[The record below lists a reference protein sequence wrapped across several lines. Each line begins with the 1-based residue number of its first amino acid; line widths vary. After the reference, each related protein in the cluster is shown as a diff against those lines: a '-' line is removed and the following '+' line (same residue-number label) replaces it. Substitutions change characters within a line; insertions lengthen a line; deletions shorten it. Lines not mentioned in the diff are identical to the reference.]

1 MQKEG
6 EKPNKDLVPA
16 GLSYLTGNI
25 RTHHNI
31 AGSSKYSRSG
41 WAHGLQ
47 LPEQGETVFFS
58 GCGYQYF
65 STLEPVMSLL
75 LKFDQSPVGTGLPLA
90 FARLSKNMGIDLAR
104 IYGSLFSS
112 TGKDGESQPLRDA
125 VKVLKNLHVDF
136 GYLADNEP
144 CCGGPLYY
152 VGQNTQFR
160 NHAQNTYSQ
169 LKLAGVKKIIS
180 MVPSCT
186 YTLRTLYPACVE
198 GFDIEVVQ
206 FLEAVLE
213 RLKPGMLKYPEHV
226 RVVYHDPCQLARYL
240 GLIDEP
246 RKILKAIDGIELV
259 EPERT
264 SGSWATCCGGGA
276 GFEVVF
282 PDLSHI
288 LATNRVK
295 ELMQME
301 PDVIVTHCPGCIM
314 QLRSGLRE
322 ENNNNTKVMDIAQI
336 LSKAMEDKE

>member
-6 EKPNKDLVPA
+6 EKPNKDLVPD

-25 RTHHNI
+25 RSHHNI
-31 AGSSKYSRSG
+31 AGSSKSSRSG

-47 LPEQGETVFFS
+47 LPEHGETIFFS

-65 STLEPVMSLL
+65 SSLEPVMSLL

-90 FARLSKNMGIDLAR
+90 FARLSKNLGIDLAGV
-104 IYGSLFSS
+104 YGKLFSS
-112 TGKDGESQPLRDA
+112 TGKGEEDQPLRDA
-125 VKVLKNLHVDF
+125 VKVLKNLRIDF
-136 GYLADNEP
+136 GYLAENEP

-152 VGQNTQFR
+152 VGMDTQFK
-160 NHAQNTYSQ
+160 NNAQNTYRQ
-169 LKLAGVKKIIS
+169 LKHAGVKRIIS

-186 YTLRTLYPACVE
+186 YTLRTLYPACIE
-198 GFDIEVVQ
+198 GFDIEVAQ
-206 FLEAVLE
+206 FLEVVLE
-213 RLKPGMLKYPEHV
+213 KIKPGMLKYPESI
-226 RVVYHDPCQLARYL
+226 RVVYHDSCQLARFL

-246 RKILKAIDGIELV
+246 RQILKAIDGIELV

-264 SGSWATCCGGGA
+264 SGNWATCCGGGA

-288 LATNRVK
+288 LAVNRVK

-322 ENNNNTKVMDIAQI
+322 INNRQISVMDIAQI
-336 LSKAMEDKE
+336 LSKAMEGKE